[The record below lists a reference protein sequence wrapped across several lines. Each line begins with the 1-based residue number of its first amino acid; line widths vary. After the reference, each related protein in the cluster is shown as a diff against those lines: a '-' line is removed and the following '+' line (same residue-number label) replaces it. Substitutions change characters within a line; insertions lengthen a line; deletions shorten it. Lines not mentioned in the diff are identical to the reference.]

1 MEQKPK
7 EVCQKRFGGT
17 TCCVPNCSSNS
28 LRTPGVSFHKF
39 PKETSLK
46 QTWLNL
52 LGISKQPLKSHKVC
66 YLHFPSGKKVLGALP
81 TSNLF
86 SNRQTCNSK
95 IGKNVEQMK
104 TVNQCAHSKNVPTNE
119 STSSEISV
127 LKSELEQL
135 KRENKSLK
143 SKHDELSSKYQLCV
157 LRLEHVIASD
167 VNFKFSSIHQ
177 KITSWLQVI
186 KESFEGF
193 IVRKTGVKFEAKFT
207 SSDFSTEIS
216 LLVLSFVG
224 TFLLC
229 AH

>member
-1 MEQKPK
+1 MVLKSTFKCYSLLFYCLFILKRSLTGASIFSYVSIALEFNFVINFGLFPTENMEQKPK

-81 TSNLF
+81 TSSLF

-95 IGKNVEQMK
+95 IGRNVEQMK

-127 LKSELEQL
+127 LKSEL
-135 KRENKSLK
+135 
-143 SKHDELSSKYQLCV
+143 
-157 LRLEHVIASD
+157 
-167 VNFKFSSIHQ
+167 VNFASNFTPVFLTMKPSKLSL
-177 KITSWLQVI
+177 ITCNQLVI
-186 KESFEGF
+186 F
-193 IVRKTGVKFEAKFT
+193 
-207 SSDFSTEIS
+207 
-216 LLVLSFVG
+216 
-224 TFLLC
+224 
-229 AH
+229 